1 MVKSNSRNIFSI
13 GVSVKTR
20 HAKEKKRSAIAT
32 LIMIA
37 LPPLAPRC
45 GHHAKLLTAAS
56 AAAKVIIYKSE
67 LSISVQP
74 KIQCLLVAI
83 LTVFIWFIIE
93 LFHFQYNTVSSK
105 MPF

>member
-20 HAKEKKRSAIAT
+20 HAREKKRSAIAT

-56 AAAKVIIYKSE
+56 AAAKVIIYNSRDE
-67 LSISVQP
+67 LSILVQP
-74 KIQCLLVAI
+74 EIQCVLVAI
-83 LTVFIWFIIE
+83 LT
-93 LFHFQYNTVSSK
+93 QKSTC
-105 MPF
+105 

>member
-45 GHHAKLLTAAS
+45 GRHAKLLTAAS
-56 AAAKVIIYKSE
+56 AAAKVIMYKSRIE
-67 LSISVQP
+67 LSILVQP
-74 KIQCLLVAI
+74 KIQCVLVAT
-83 LTVFIWFIIE
+83 LT
-93 LFHFQYNTVSSK
+93 
-105 MPF
+105 

>member
-20 HAKEKKRSAIAT
+20 HAREKKRSAIAT

-56 AAAKVIIYKSE
+56 AAAKVIIYKSRDE
-67 LSISVQP
+67 LSILVQP
-74 KIQCLLVAI
+74 EIQCVLVAI
-83 LTVFIWFIIE
+83 LT
-93 LFHFQYNTVSSK
+93 QKSK
-105 MPF
+105 C